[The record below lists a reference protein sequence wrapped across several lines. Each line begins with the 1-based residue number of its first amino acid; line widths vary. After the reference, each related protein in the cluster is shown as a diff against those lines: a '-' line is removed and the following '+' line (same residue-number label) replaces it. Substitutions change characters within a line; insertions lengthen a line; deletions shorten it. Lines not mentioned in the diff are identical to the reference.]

1 MFSLLQHNQ
10 SIKLTQPGNTAR
22 PMAPGTLTDLIA
34 PGTCMRTNVAIM
46 PESENVLWKGGIP
59 EDDVNRRECNDMGE
73 PKAGP
78 PQ

>member
-1 MFSLLQHNQ
+1 
-10 SIKLTQPGNTAR
+10 
-22 PMAPGTLTDLIA
+22 MAPGTLTDLIA